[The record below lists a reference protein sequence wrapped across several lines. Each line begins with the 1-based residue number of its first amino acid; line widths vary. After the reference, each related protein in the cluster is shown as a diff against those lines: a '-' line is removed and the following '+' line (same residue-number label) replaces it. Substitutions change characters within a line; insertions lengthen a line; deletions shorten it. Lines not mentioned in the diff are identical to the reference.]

1 MKTITLLL
9 PDAAY
14 EKALAQARSVGFDA
28 PHYLSNLVVEQID
41 RHISPIIQPVKN
53 VESNQSPQPT
63 QRISVT
69 RTLPDTVEQILAI
82 AKYVWHDGVKYSD
95 AVRKVAADLNVQETT
110 VRDKCTRRISFP
122 NEPVTI
128 ESFVDMLSRREALR
142 DYLCR
147 RFPKDAGEIG
157 RRFDEIMR

>member
-14 EKALAQARSVGFDA
+14 EKALVQARNTGFDA

-41 RHISPIIQPVKN
+41 RHILSANQKVKRMEAN
-53 VESNQSPQPT
+53 HAPQPT
-63 QRISVT
+63 QRVSGT

-82 AKYVWHDGVKYSD
+82 AKYVWRDGIKYSE

-147 RFPKDAGEIG
+147 RFPKDAGEIQ
-157 RRFDEIMR
+157 RRFNEFMR

>member
-9 PDAAY
+9 PDPTY
-14 EKALAQARSVGFDA
+14 EKIIAQARTEGFDA
-28 PHYLSNLVVEQID
+28 PHYLSSLVVEQVE
-41 RHISPIIQPVKN
+41 RHIQAVNQLVRKLERTHTPLATPSLSVK
-53 VESNQSPQPT
+53 P
-63 QRISVT
+63 
-69 RTLPDTVEQILAI
+69 TLPETVEQILAI
-82 AKYVWHDGVKYSD
+82 AKYVWHDGVKYGD

-122 NEPVTI
+122 NEPVTTG
-128 ESFVDMLSRREALR
+128 SFLEMFSRREPLR

-147 RFPKDAGEIG
+147 RFPKDAGEIQ